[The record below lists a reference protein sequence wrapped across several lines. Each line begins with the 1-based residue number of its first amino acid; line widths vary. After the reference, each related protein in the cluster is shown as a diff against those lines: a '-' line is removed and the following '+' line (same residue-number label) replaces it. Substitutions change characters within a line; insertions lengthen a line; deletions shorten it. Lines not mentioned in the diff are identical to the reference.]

1 MPPYSTHLTQTVTVL
16 SRCFELHLPRLF
28 PRKMRVGPLQNLPCG
43 LCLSKTTKGTPQFQR
58 QRQTDLIDCTNCLI
72 QWDHFVI
79 ACQNHIGAGERIASA
94 HDIFAETWP
103 FNTVSNRIAGKPC
116 DILKPYRRRIQ
127 RLPVYSVFI
136 LTMKRET
143 ATIQLC
149 KPHLI
154 CDKSIFSTYVL
165 FHS

>member
-1 MPPYSTHLTQTVTVL
+1 MPAIFTHIYKL
-16 SRCFELHLPRLF
+16 LPRLF
-28 PRKMRVGPLQNLPCG
+28 PRKMRVGPLQNLPG
-43 LCLSKTTKGTPQFQR
+43 SLCLTQTAKGTTQFQR
-58 QRQTDLIDCTNCLI
+58 QRQTDLIDCAYRLI
-72 QWDHFVI
+72 QRDHLVI
-79 ACQNHIGAGERIASA
+79 TCQYHIGAGKRIASA

-103 FNTVSNRIAGKPC
+103 FNTVSDRIAGKPC
-116 DILKPYRRRIQ
+116 DILKPYRRCIQ

-143 ATIQLC
+143 ATIRLC

-154 CDKSIFSTYVL
+154 CDKSIFSICIL

>member
-1 MPPYSTHLTQTVTVL
+1 MPPYSTYLTQTVTVL

-28 PRKMRVGPLQNLPCG
+28 PRKMRVGSLQNLPG
-43 LCLSKTTKGTPQFQR
+43 SLCLSKTTKGTTQFQR
-58 QRQTDLIDCTNCLI
+58 QRQTDLIDRADRLN
-72 QWDHFVI
+72 QRDHLVV

-94 HDIFAETWP
+94 HDIFAEARP

-143 ATIQLC
+143 ATIQLY

-154 CDKSIFSTYVL
+154 CDKSIFSIYVL

>member
-1 MPPYSTHLTQTVTVL
+1 MFRITPTAPLPPENARRTASESPEQSL
-16 SRCFELHLPRLF
+16 SYPD
-28 PRKMRVGPLQNLPCG
+28 
-43 LCLSKTTKGTPQFQR
+43 R
-58 QRQTDLIDCTNCLI
+58 QRYNAVPAAATDRSHRLRLLSHPAGSPCRS
-72 QWDHFVI
+72 
-79 ACQNHIGAGERIASA
+79 CQNHIGAGERIASS

-143 ATIQLC
+143 ATIQLY

-154 CDKSIFSTYVL
+154 CDKSIFSIYVL

>member
-1 MPPYSTHLTQTVTVL
+1 MPPYSTHLTQTLTVL

-28 PRKMRVGPLQNLPCG
+28 PRKMRVGPLQNLPG
-43 LCLSKTTKGTPQFQR
+43 SLCLTQTAKGTTQFQR
-58 QRQTDLIDCTNCLI
+58 QRQTDLIDCAYCLI
-72 QWDHFVI
+72 QRDHLVI
-79 ACQNHIGAGERIASA
+79 TCQYHIGAGERIASS

-143 ATIQLC
+143 ATIQLY

-154 CDKSIFSTYVL
+154 CDKSIFSIYVL

>member
-1 MPPYSTHLTQTVTVL
+1 MPPYSTYLTQTVTVL

-28 PRKMRVGPLQNLPCG
+28 PRKMRVGSLQNLPG
-43 LCLSKTTKGTPQFQR
+43 SLCLSKTTKGTTQFQR
-58 QRQTDLIDCTNCLI
+58 QRQTDLIDRADRLI
-72 QWDHFVI
+72 QRDHLVV

-94 HDIFAETWP
+94 HDIFAEARP

-143 ATIQLC
+143 ATIQLY
-149 KPHLI
+149 KPLLI
-154 CDKSIFSTYVL
+154 CDKSIFSIYIL

>member
-1 MPPYSTHLTQTVTVL
+1 MPRYSTHLTQTVTVL

-28 PRKMRVGPLQNLPCG
+28 PRKMRVRPLQNLPG
-43 LCLSKTTKGTPQFQR
+43 SLCLSKTTKGTTQFQR
-58 QRQTDLIDCTNCLI
+58 QRQTDLIDRADRLI
-72 QWDHFVI
+72 QRDHLVV

-103 FNTVSNRIAGKPC
+103 FNTVSDRIAGKPC
-116 DILKPYRRRIQ
+116 DILKPYKRRIQ

-143 ATIQLC
+143 ATIQLY
-149 KPHLI
+149 KPLLI
-154 CDKSIFSTYVL
+154 CDKSIFSIYIL

>member
-43 LCLSKTTKGTPQFQR
+43 LCLSKTTKGTTQFQR
-58 QRQTDLIDCTNCLI
+58 QRQTDLIDRADRLI
-72 QWDHFVI
+72 QRDHLVV

-94 HDIFAETWP
+94 HDIFAEARP
-103 FNTVSNRIAGKPC
+103 FNTVSNRIAGKSC
-116 DILKPYRRRIQ
+116 DVLESYRRRIQ

>member
-1 MPPYSTHLTQTVTVL
+1 MTCYSTHLTQTVTVL

-28 PRKMRVGPLQNLPCG
+28 PRKMRVGPLQNLPG
-43 LCLSKTTKGTPQFQR
+43 SLCLTQTAKGTTQFQR
-58 QRQTDLIDCTNCLI
+58 QRQTDLIDCADRLI
-72 QWDHFVI
+72 QRDHLVV
-79 ACQNHIGAGERIASA
+79 ACQYHIGAGERIASA

-103 FNTVSNRIAGKPC
+103 FNTVSDRIAGKPC
-116 DILKPYRRRIQ
+116 DILKPYRRCIQ

-143 ATIQLC
+143 ATIRLC

-154 CDKSIFSTYVL
+154 CDKSIFSICIL

>member
-1 MPPYSTHLTQTVTVL
+1 MPPYSTYLTQTVTVL

-28 PRKMRVGPLQNLPCG
+28 PWKMRVRSLQNLPG
-43 LCLSKTTKGTPQFQR
+43 SLCLSKTTKGTTQFQR
-58 QRQTDLIDCTNCLI
+58 QRQTDLIDRADRLI
-72 QWDHFVI
+72 QRDHLVV
-79 ACQNHIGAGERIASA
+79 ACQNHIGAGERIASS
-94 HDIFAETWP
+94 HDILTWP

-143 ATIQLC
+143 ATIQLY

-154 CDKSIFSTYVL
+154 CDKSIFSIYVL